1 LTPQDLKLGV
11 AEALNTLLE
20 PIRQEFASSP
30 EFQRSFE
37 LAYPKPGKKA
47 KKAKDKGSKY
57 PGGAKNPEQAA
68 DVVAS
73 EGVAQDVIANS
84 AQGELKAS
92 VGADA
97 ADALAKLNVSETRQ

>member
-20 PIRQEFASSP
+20 PIRQEFASNP
-30 EFQRSFE
+30 KFQQSFE

-47 KKAKDKGSKY
+47 KKTKDKGSKY
-57 PGGAKNPEQAA
+57 PGGAKNLEQAA

-73 EGVAQDVIANS
+73 EGVAQDLITNGP
-84 AQGELKAS
+84 QGDLKAS

-97 ADALAKLNVSETRQ
+97 VDALAKLTVAETHQ